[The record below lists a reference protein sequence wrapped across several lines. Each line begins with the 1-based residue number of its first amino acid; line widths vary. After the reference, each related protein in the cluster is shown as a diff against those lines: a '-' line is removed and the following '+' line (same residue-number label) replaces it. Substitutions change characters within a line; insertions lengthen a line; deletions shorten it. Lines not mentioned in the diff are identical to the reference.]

1 MKSGS
6 NLERSPYG
14 LLLAVVVTTG
24 FVGELLNQSAFQR
37 VAQGLGYTVVLIVGF
52 SVLWGRRN
60 TRWLAAVLAVP
71 ALLGLW
77 LAPVVSSPMLNV
89 ASRVLLAAFLVLTA
103 VTLVLD
109 LAYASRVSANTLYAA
124 ICAYFL
130 IALVFAVAY
139 GLVERLRP
147 GSFTAVSANLNLGPD
162 SDFIYFSLVTI
173 ATLGYG
179 DIAPVAGVA
188 RVLASLEAVVGQF
201 FVAALVARLVGL
213 MVAPRSNDGVG

>member
-1 MKSGS
+1 VVVAT
-6 NLERSPYG
+6 G
-14 LLLAVVVTTG
+14 LL
-24 FVGELLNQSAFQR
+24 GELLNQGALQR
-37 VAQGLGYTVVLIVGF
+37 ATQALGYTVVLAVGF
-52 SVLWGRRN
+52 TVLRGRRS
-60 TRWLAAVLAVP
+60 TRRLAVVLAGP

-77 LAPVVSSPMLNV
+77 LSPTTSIPAFSVVG
-89 ASRVLLAAFLVLTA
+89 RVLLAAFLVLTA

-109 LAYASRVSANTLYAA
+109 LAYATRVSANTLYAA

-139 GLVERLRP
+139 GLIERLRP

-179 DIAPVAGVA
+179 DIAPVAGMA

-213 MVAPRSNDGVG
+213 MVVSRTIEP

>member
-1 MKSGS
+1 MKPGS
-6 NLERSPYG
+6 NLERSRYG
-14 LLLAVVVTTG
+14 LLLTAVVATG
-24 FVGELLNQSAFQR
+24 VLGELLNQSAFQR
-37 VAQGLGYTVVLIVGF
+37 LTQALGYTVVLVVGF
-52 SVLWGRRN
+52 SVLWWRRS
-60 TRWLAAVLAVP
+60 TRRLAVVLAVP

-77 LAPVVSSPMLNV
+77 LSPTISSPALNV

-109 LAYASRVSANTLYAA
+109 LAYATRVSANTLYAA

-130 IALVFAVAY
+130 IALVFAVAF
-139 GLVERLRP
+139 GLIERLRP
-147 GSFTAVSANLNLGPD
+147 GSFTAVSANLKLGPD

-179 DIAPVAGVA
+179 DIAPVAGLA

-213 MVAPRSNDGVG
+213 MVAPRSNAES

>member
-1 MKSGS
+1 MKPGS

-14 LLLAVVVTTG
+14 LLLAVVVATG
-24 FVGELLNQSAFQR
+24 FLGELLNQSAFQR
-37 VAQGLGYTVVLIVGF
+37 LTQALGYTVVLVVGF
-52 SVLWGRRN
+52 SVLWWRRS
-60 TRWLAAVLAVP
+60 TRRLALVLAVP
-71 ALLGLW
+71 ALVGLW
-77 LAPVVSSPMLNV
+77 LSPTISSPALNV
-89 ASRVLLAAFLVLTA
+89 AGRVLLAAFLVLTA

-109 LAYASRVSANTLYAA
+109 LAYATRVSANTLYAA

-139 GLVERLRP
+139 GLIERMRP
-147 GSFTAVSANLNLGPD
+147 GSFAAVSANLTLGPD
-162 SDFIYFSLVTI
+162 SDFLYFSLVTI

-179 DIAPVAGVA
+179 DIAPVAGLA

-213 MVAPRSNDGVG
+213 MVAPRSHVEP